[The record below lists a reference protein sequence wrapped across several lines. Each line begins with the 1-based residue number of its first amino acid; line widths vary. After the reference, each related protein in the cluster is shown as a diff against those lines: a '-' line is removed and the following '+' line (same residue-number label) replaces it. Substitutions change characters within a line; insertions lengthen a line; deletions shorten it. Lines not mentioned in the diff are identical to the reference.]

1 MSNLAAGIP
10 IGLSIGIGAGIGSG
24 IGIGKSAGKKEV
36 ADAIRNY
43 AATHTIHITGSNG
56 TSVPLEEFIGD
67 VTAVKCAAAP
77 TDSKN
82 HTILL
87 VILGLLLIGVF
98 AGLVFFVL

>member
-43 AATHTIHITGSNG
+43 AATHTIHITGSSG
-56 TSVPLEEFIGD
+56 TSVPLEDFIGE
-67 VTAVKCAAAP
+67 VTAIQYCSTPAN
-77 TDSKN
+77 SKN
-82 HTILL
+82 QMIIWI
-87 VILGLLLIGVF
+87 ILGLLLVAGF
-98 AGLVFFVL
+98 AGLLFLIL